1 MRMLVNVPIPVP
13 SEVLQFETVG
23 FPEVFQHTPLSIT
36 SAPSSPVT
44 MPPDIASVW
53 VIAETSDVD
62 TTGGTGSFLQEV
74 RQSVVKIKKMQNPEI
89 LNVVFV
95 VTYLSLAN
103 YV

>member
-1 MRMLVNVPIPVP
+1 VRLLVNVPIPVP

-23 FPEVFQHTPLSIT
+23 FPEVFQHTPLAIT

-44 MPPDIASVW
+44 MPPDVAFVW
-53 VIAETSDVD
+53 VIAETTDVD

-103 YV
+103 